1 MPSIRTTK
9 TSSGATALQAVRYDN
24 RKTIVLKHFGSAQ
37 TMAELSALRKD
48 AEAWLERYM
57 KQPSL
62 FEPEKGSRIIH
73 LGINQCLGVRYF
85 CVYTILR
92 KIVQRIGFDTL
103 GNDLLL
109 DLVIMQIVEPSSK
122 LRTLELLNRYFDISY
137 SRRTLY
143 RALPTFSLCQEKI
156 ETLAV
161 GFARKELRSD
171 LSFVL
176 YDVTTLY
183 FESFDADD
191 LRKPGF
197 SKDSKS
203 LQPQIVLGLL
213 VNTEGFPLRYEIF
226 SGNTFE
232 GKTMLPVLRK
242 FRDEKGMKLFS
253 VVADAAMMALE
264 NLEALRQE
272 GLTYIVGARVANL
285 ASHVMDA
292 MTNGLKE
299 HRDGDC
305 VRIPTPHGDLVASF
319 SSKRYRKDKKDMELH
334 IKKATKLIAAKEPG
348 KRAKFVK
355 TSGGNYAMNH
365 LLIAKTTRLLGI
377 KGYYTNIPKSTLG
390 DAGIIAQYKNLWRV
404 EQSFRMSKSDLVAR
418 PMYHHKENS
427 IKAHLAICFMAL
439 AVGKY
444 LELKT
449 GFSLRRVID
458 LLKQVQDARILN
470 IQTKEE
476 ILIRAAV
483 PEKVEELFR
492 KLSVSY

>member
-1 MPSIRTTK
+1 MPSLRTTK
-9 TSSGATALQAVRYDN
+9 TASGATALQAVRYEN

-37 TMAELSALRKD
+37 SVAELSALKED
-48 AEAWLERYM
+48 AEVWLEEYTN
-57 KQPSL
+57 QSSL
-62 FEPEKGSRIIH
+62 FAREKKDRVLH
-73 LGINQCLGVRYF
+73 LGVNECLGVRHF
-85 CVYTILR
+85 CLYTILR
-92 KIVQRIGFDTL
+92 KMVERIGFDAL
-103 GNDLLL
+103 NNDLLL

-122 LRTLELLNRYFDISY
+122 RRMIELLNRYFDLSY
-137 SRRTLY
+137 SYRTLC
-143 RALPTFSLCQEKI
+143 RALPKFSLCKEKI
-156 ETLAV
+156 ETLAIV
-161 GFARKELRSD
+161 FAKKKLKSD

-226 SGNTFE
+226 AGNTFE
-232 GKTMLPVLRK
+232 GKTMMPVLRK
-242 FRDEKGMKLFS
+242 FRDEKGTEIFS

-264 NLEALRQE
+264 NLEELKKE

-285 ASHVMDA
+285 GSRVMDA
-292 MTNGLKE
+292 LTEGLKK

-305 VRIPTPHGDLVASF
+305 VRIPTPHGDLIASF
-319 SSKRYRKDKKDMELH
+319 SSTRYRKDKKDMEH
-334 IKKATKLIAAKEPG
+334 QIGKAKKLIVAKEPG
-348 KRAKFVK
+348 KRTKFVK
-355 TSGGNYAMNH
+355 TKGSSYTLNH
-365 LLIAKTTRLLGI
+365 SLVEKTTRLLGI
-377 KGYYTNIPKSTLG
+377 KGYYTNIPKSKMSDT
-390 DAGIIAQYKNLWRV
+390 DIIAQYKNLWRV
-404 EQSFRMSKSDLVAR
+404 EQSFRMSKSDLAAR

-449 GFSLRRVID
+449 GFSLRHVID
-458 LLKQVQDARILN
+458 LLKQIQDARIIN
-470 IQTKEE
+470 VQTKEE
-476 ILIRAAV
+476 ILIRAAI
-483 PEKVEELFR
+483 PEKAKALFR

>member
-1 MPSIRTTK
+1 MQTVK
-9 TSSGATALQAVRYDN
+9 YED
-24 RKTIVLKHFGSAQ
+24 RKTIVLKHFGSAK
-37 TMAELSALRKD
+37 TTAELAALVKD
-48 AEAWLERYM
+48 AEIWLEKYT
-57 KQPSL
+57 KQSSL
-62 FEPEKGSRIIH
+62 FDTEKRILH
-73 LGINQCLGVRYF
+73 LGVNQCLGVRYF
-85 CVYTILR
+85 CLYTIL
-92 KIVQRIGFDTL
+92 KEIVQRIGFGAIEDNL
-103 GNDLLL
+103 FI

-122 LRTLELLNRYFDISY
+122 LRIIELLNRYFGISY

-143 RALPTFSLCQEKI
+143 RALPKFPLYQEKI
-156 ETLAV
+156 ETLAIA
-161 GFARKELRSD
+161 FSKKELKND

-183 FESFDADD
+183 FESFDSDD

-197 SKDSKS
+197 SKDNKS

-242 FRDEKGMKLFS
+242 FRNEKGTEIFS

-264 NLEALRQE
+264 NLEELKKE

-285 ASHVMDA
+285 AHGVID
-292 MTNGLKE
+292 TITTGLKE

-305 VRIPTPHGDLVASF
+305 VRIPTSHGDLITSF
-319 SSKRYRKDKKDMELH
+319 SSTRYRKDKKDMEKQ
-334 IKKATKLIAAKEPG
+334 IEKAQKLVSAKEQG

-355 TSGGNYAMNH
+355 TSGGNYSINDI
-365 LLIAKTTRLLGI
+365 LIEKTTRLLGI
-377 KGYYTNIPKSTLG
+377 KGYYTNIPKNKMSDT
-390 DAGIIAQYKNLWRV
+390 DIIAQYKNLWHV

-418 PMYHHKENS
+418 PMYHHKEAS

-449 GFSLRRVID
+449 GFSLRCVID
-458 LLKQVQDARILN
+458 LLKQIQDARIIN
-470 IQTKEE
+470 MHTKEE
-476 ILIRAAV
+476 ILIRAV
-483 PEKVEELFR
+483 IPEKAKDLFG

>member
-1 MPSIRTTK
+1 MQAIR
-9 TSSGATALQAVRYDN
+9 YEN

-37 TMAELSALRKD
+37 NAVELSALRKD
-48 AEAWLERYM
+48 AEVWLEEYTN
-57 KQPSL
+57 QFSL
-62 FEPEKGSRIIH
+62 FEREKKGRILH
-73 LGINQCLGVRYF
+73 LGVNECLGVRYF
-85 CVYTILR
+85 CLYTVLR
-92 KIVQRIGFDTL
+92 KIMQRIGFDAL
-103 GNDLLL
+103 DNDLFL
-109 DLVIMQIVEPSSK
+109 DLAIMQIVEPSSK
-122 LRTLELLNRYFDISY
+122 RRMIEHLNRYFDLSY
-137 SRRTLY
+137 SYRTLY
-143 RALPTFSLCQEKI
+143 RALPQFSLFQEKI
-156 ETLAV
+156 EAV
-161 GFARKELRSD
+161 AIAFAKKELKSD

-226 SGNTFE
+226 PGNTFE
-232 GKTMLPVLRK
+232 GKTMMPILRK
-242 FRDEKGMKLFS
+242 FCDEKGTEMFS

-264 NLEALRQE
+264 NLEELKKE

-285 ASHVMDA
+285 GSRVMDA
-292 MTNGLKE
+292 IMEGLKE
-299 HRDGDC
+299 HRDGDS
-305 VRIPTPHGDLVASF
+305 VRIPTHHGDLVAGF
-319 SSKRYRKDKKDMELH
+319 SSTRYRKDKKDMEH
-334 IKKATKLIAAKEPG
+334 QIEKAKKLVAAKEPG

-355 TSGGNYAMNH
+355 TKGSSYTMNH
-365 LLIAKTTRLLGI
+365 SLIEKTTRLLGI
-377 KGYYTNIPKSTLG
+377 KGYYTNIPKSKMS
-390 DAGIIAQYKNLWRV
+390 DADIIAQYKNLWHV
-404 EQSFRMSKSDLVAR
+404 EQSFRMSKSDLAAR
-418 PMYHHKENS
+418 PMYHHKESS

-458 LLKQVQDARILN
+458 LLKQIQDARIIN
-470 IQTKEE
+470 VQTKEE
-476 ILIRAAV
+476 TLIRAAI
-483 PEKVEELFR
+483 PEKVKDLFQ

>member
-1 MPSIRTTK
+1 MPSLRITK
-9 TSSGATALQAVRYDN
+9 TSSGATALQAVRYEN
-24 RKTIVLKHFGSAQ
+24 RKTIVLKHFGSAR
-37 TMAELSALRKD
+37 TAEELSALTKD
-48 AEAWLERYM
+48 AEVWLE
-57 KQPSL
+57 KFTNQSPL
-62 FEPEKGSRIIH
+62 FKTEKRSRVLH
-73 LGINQCLGVRYF
+73 LGVNQCLGVRYF
-85 CVYTILR
+85 CLYTVLR
-92 KIVQRIGFDTL
+92 EIVGRIGFNSL
-103 GNDLLL
+103 ENNLLL

-122 LRTLELLNRYFDISY
+122 LRMLELLNRYFDLSY

-143 RALPTFSLCQEKI
+143 RALPKLSLYQEKI
-156 ETLAV
+156 ETLAIA
-161 GFARKELRSD
+161 FAKKKLKSD

-197 SKDSKS
+197 SKDNKS

-213 VNTEGFPLRYEIF
+213 VNTQGFPLRYEIF
-226 SGNTFE
+226 PGNTFE

-242 FRDEKGMKLFS
+242 FRDEKGTEIFS

-264 NLEALRQE
+264 NLKELRKE

-285 ASHVMDA
+285 TSSLMNAITES
-292 MTNGLKE
+292 LKE
-299 HRDGDC
+299 HHDGDC
-305 VRIPTPHGDLVASF
+305 VRIPTLHGDLIASF
-319 SSKRYRKDKKDMELH
+319 SSTRYRKDKKDMEYQ
-334 IKKATKLIAAKEPG
+334 IAKAKKLIVAKEPG

-355 TSGGNYAMNH
+355 ASGGNYVMNNV
-365 LLIAKTTRLLGI
+365 LIEKTTHLLGI
-377 KGYYTNIPKSTLG
+377 KGYYTNIPKNKMS
-390 DAGIIAQYKNLWRV
+390 DADIIAQYKNLWHV

-427 IKAHLAICFMAL
+427 IKAHLVICFMAL

-449 GFSLRRVID
+449 SFSLRRVID
-458 LLKQVQDARILN
+458 LLKQVQDAQVIN
-470 IQTKEE
+470 AQTKEE
-476 ILIRAAV
+476 ILIRAAI
-483 PEKVEELFR
+483 PEKVRELFR